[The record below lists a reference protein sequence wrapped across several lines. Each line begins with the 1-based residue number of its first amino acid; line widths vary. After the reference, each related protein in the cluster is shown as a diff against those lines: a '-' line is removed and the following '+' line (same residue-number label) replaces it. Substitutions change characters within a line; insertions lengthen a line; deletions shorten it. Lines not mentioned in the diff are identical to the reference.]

1 MKKLFFIAMI
11 AIAGLGT
18 ANAQSTEFFTSFGF
32 ASGTATG
39 KAPGIPDASDT
50 ESGFYGGVGAIFE
63 LAEKSDIFAELS
75 YMNIDDTNFVQ
86 LPVLFK
92 YEFAQNISVL
102 AGPQF
107 VLLAEDSLGPDFTNF
122 SVGLAAGLGYDFT
135 DDFFAQARYMFQVT
149 NTYTGSVDDV
159 SLRTNF
165 LNIGIGYKF

>member
-1 MKKLFFIAMI
+1 MLTC
-11 AIAGLGT
+11 LGVFT
-18 ANAQSTEFFTSFGF
+18 ANAQSTEFFTTVGF
-32 ASGTATG
+32 ANGSATA
-39 KAPGIPDASDT
+39 KAPGIPDQSES

-92 YEFAQNISVL
+92 YEFVNKLSVL
-102 AGPQF
+102 AGPQL
-107 VLLAEDSLGPDFTNF
+107 VYIAEESLGDDFTNF
-122 SVGLAAGLGYDFT
+122 SVGLAAGLSYDFSNKL
-135 DDFFAQARYMFQVT
+135 FAQARYMFQVT